1 MLNFNCPCIYC
12 IRCMHA
18 VHVEKDLWFV
28 FSWFAGVGFCLV
40 SSLFVCLLH
49 LVRVVYLWNSF
60 VIKNSFEI
68 FKISYWSIVLFY
80 FVNIVVFAHFSVTQS
95 WKKKSLKKKTSWV
108 NDTVGCLS
116 LSCLTLHNYTC
127 IFFPKPKQRQWY
139 ETCLYNLWQCLES
152 RCWKCLCF

>member
-95 WKKKSLKKKTSWV
+95 WKKKSLKKKRQVEWMTQSDAYLCHVWPYIIIHV
-108 NDTVGCLS
+108 YFFQNLNKDNGIKRACT
-116 LSCLTLHNYTC
+116 
-127 IFFPKPKQRQWY
+127 IFD
-139 ETCLYNLWQCLES
+139 NV
-152 RCWKCLCF
+152 